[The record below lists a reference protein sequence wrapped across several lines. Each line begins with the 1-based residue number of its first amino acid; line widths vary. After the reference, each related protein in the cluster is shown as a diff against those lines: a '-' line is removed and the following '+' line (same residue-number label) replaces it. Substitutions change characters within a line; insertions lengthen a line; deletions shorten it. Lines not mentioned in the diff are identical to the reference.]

1 MMTLLMDIMNILIT
15 VVIRKDKNVCM
26 FAPWWD
32 KCRTLLPSRTQQ
44 PLETKPTTITN
55 TIIIITTT
63 TTIIVIITT
72 PTIIITTIV
81 TTTIIVNIILIANT
95 TTIN

>member
-1 MMTLLMDIMNILIT
+1 MMTLVMDIMNILIT
-15 VVIRKDKNVCM
+15 GVIRKDKNVCM

-32 KCRTLLPSRTQQ
+32 KCRTLLPSRTHQ
-44 PLETKPTTITN
+44 PLETKPTTT

-63 TTIIVIITT
+63 TTII
-72 PTIIITTIV
+72 IIITTII
-81 TTTIIVNIILIANT
+81 TTIIIGNT